1 MSRGSSF
8 SIANQK
14 GERIAIVAGLRTPF
28 LRQLTEFTHV
38 PAVELG
44 KLLVAELLE
53 RTEINPNFIEQLV
66 FGQVIQM
73 PNAPNI
79 AREIVLGTQ
88 LPPKTDAYS
97 LTRAC
102 TTSFQTIANLA
113 DSITLG
119 HVNVGIAG
127 GADSASVLPIG
138 LSPSFSTLLLK
149 LAKVKKSREKFALLN
164 SLKLRDLLPK
174 APAIVEYSTGVSMGE
189 TAEQMAKSYG
199 ILRKEQDAF
208 AHRSHQLASK
218 AWQAGFMANEVMT
231 VFPFPYRCFSS
242 KDNTIRPHSDLDSY
256 AKLPPVFDKKQG
268 TVTAANSSPLTD
280 GAAALLMMSE
290 GKAKALGYS
299 PLGYLHHYA
308 FSAAGVSK
316 DMLMGPVYASAKV
329 LQKAGMSLTDM
340 RLIDMHEAFSAQ
352 VLANLKVFDSTKFA
366 TERLGLKKA
375 LGQVEMDKFNQL
387 GGSIAYGHPFAAT
400 GARMVLQSL
409 NALKRCGG
417 GLALTTA
424 CAAGGLGAAMILE
437 VDG

>member
-1 MSRGSSF
+1 MSIGSSF
-8 SIANQK
+8 VLTNQK

-44 KLLVAELLE
+44 KLVVAELLE
-53 RTEINPNFIEQLV
+53 RTEINPRYIEQVV

-88 LPPKTDAYS
+88 LPEKTDAYS

-102 TTSFQTIANLA
+102 TTSFQAIANLA
-113 DSITLG
+113 DSIALG

-138 LSPSFSTLLLK
+138 MSPFFNTFLLK
-149 LAKVKKSREKFALLN
+149 LAKAKKTSDRLTLLK
-164 SLKLRDLLPK
+164 SLNFKDLLPK
-174 APAIVEYSTGVSMGE
+174 PPAIAEYSTGVSMGE
-189 TAEQMAKSYG
+189 TAEQMAKSHG
-199 ILRKEQDAF
+199 ISRKEQDAF
-208 AHRSHQLASK
+208 AHRSHQLAEK
-218 AWQAGFMANEVMT
+218 AWQTGFMANEVMT
-231 VFPFPYRCFSS
+231 AFPFPYRNFSS
-242 KDNTIRPHSDLDSY
+242 KDNTIRPHSDLNSY
-256 AKLPPVFDKKQG
+256 AKLPPIFDKKHG

-280 GAAALLMMSE
+280 GAAALLLMPE
-290 GKAKALGYS
+290 GKAKALGYT
-299 PLGYLHHYA
+299 PLGYLHNYA
-308 FSAAGVSK
+308 FSAADVSK
-316 DMLMGPVYASAKV
+316 DMLMGPLYASAKV
-329 LQKAGMSLTDM
+329 LQKARMNLADM
-340 RLIDMHEAFSAQ
+340 RFIDMHEAFSAQ
-352 VLANLKVFDSTKFA
+352 VLANLKMFDSDLFA
-366 TERLGLKKA
+366 REKLGLKKA
-375 LGQVEMDKFNQL
+375 LGQVDMDKFNQL

-409 NALKRCGG
+409 NALKRSGG
-417 GLALTTA
+417 GFALTTA

>member
-1 MSRGSSF
+1 MSIGSSF
-8 SIANQK
+8 FLTNQK

-44 KLLVAELLE
+44 KLLVAELIE
-53 RTEINPNFIEQLV
+53 RSEINPHHIEQLI

-73 PNAPNI
+73 PSAPNI

-88 LPPKTDAYS
+88 LSPKTDAYS

-102 TTSFQTIANLA
+102 TTSFQAIANLA
-113 DSITLG
+113 DSIALG
-119 HVNVGIAG
+119 NVSVGIAG

-138 LSPSFSTLLLK
+138 MSPFFSTFLLK
-149 LAKVKKSREKFALLN
+149 LAKAKNVKDKLALVN
-164 SLKLRDLLPK
+164 SLRFKELLPK
-174 APAIVEYSTGVSMGE
+174 LPAIAEYSTGMSMGE
-189 TAEQMAKSYG
+189 AAEQMAKSHG
-199 ILRKEQDAF
+199 ISRKEQDAF
-208 AHRSHQLASK
+208 AHRSHQLASS
-218 AWQAGFMANEVMT
+218 AWQAGFMANEVMAA
-231 VFPFPYRCFSS
+231 FPFPYHCFSN
-242 KDNTIRPHSDLDSY
+242 KDNTFRPHSDLDSY
-256 AKLPPVFDKKQG
+256 AKLSPVFDKKQG

-280 GAAALLMMSE
+280 GAAALLLMPE
-290 GKAKALGYS
+290 GKAKAMGYN
-299 PLGYLHHYA
+299 PLGYLHNYA
-308 FSAAGVSK
+308 FSAAEVSK

-329 LQKAGMSLTDM
+329 LQKARMSLADM
-340 RLIDMHEAFSAQ
+340 SLIDIHEAFSAQ
-352 VLANLKVFDSTKFA
+352 VLANLKMFDSAQFA
-366 TERLGLKKA
+366 KEKLGLKKA
-375 LGQVEMDKFNQL
+375 LGPVDMNKFNQL

-417 GLALTTA
+417 GFALTTT